1 MPSDVNKTI
10 SIQYRAEVQNLVN
23 GLKKVGQVSEK
34 EAKKLVS
41 DLDKAYTKASRDAE
55 KSALKQER
63 ALKKV
68 SAQAKMTGKGIQA
81 SFSSIGI
88 AAGAAAI
95 AVLSFGQHI
104 ADMSNQLVDASTKTG
119 VNTETLHGLR
129 LAATGAGVSF
139 EELEM
144 GLVKLPQLMQDSAD
158 GSKAAKDAFDAL
170 GVQTTET
177 VNGFQKLRSADDV
190 LKDVF
195 HRLQQIE
202 SAEEKAARAADIF
215 GRTAGPKFIQ
225 SGAIDNLDKF
235 VSLANEFGVAAGPE
249 MQKQMA
255 DFQRISATATEA
267 IQGEFLRLL
276 DVIAGGEAGA
286 GGGLNGIIL
295 GATKA
300 FIVFG
305 EIAGNTL
312 KGLQQSFGAVLAG
325 LNVAVTSITGTADE
339 LERAQIVFNEIGNE
353 IAQHGDKFL
362 DPFGAAEERLASF
375 NKLLSATM
383 QTSQSGGTGGGSP
396 RTSGGGASKAT
407 QQTTK
412 AVDELAQA
420 MKMVEEIEDKTLA
433 GMLKMRDERVAQLTG
448 EQKIV
453 ALRDIALQKIHEEK
467 QALNDSVNTQ
477 KEKLQ
482 AMEQTQEVLDMISNL
497 EIVQEDEM
505 MRLKDERKKIIKEA
519 FEANKNLIT
528 ETAELEI
535 EADAEV
541 LERQL
546 ENDNKRKKSAREV
559 FREIMKG
566 SDMVVQGLNVA
577 ADLIEQNT
585 KKNKKNAELV
595 FNIRKAA
602 AIAEIAIQTAQNVV
616 EVFPNPFLMAGATA
630 LGIAQGALVASE
642 QPKFHMGGMIGGG
655 GTLAPDETMVT
666 AKRGEAILSTAAV
679 NRIGEDGVRSLETG
693 GGITPK
699 IIVMNPFK
707 HYDRFIR
714 GRDAMGMG
722 ALQGT
727 GRKGY

>member
-1 MPSDVNKTI
+1 MSDVNKTI

-55 KSALKQER
+55 KSASKQER

-202 SAEEKAARAADIF
+202 SEEEKAARAADIF
-215 GRTAGPKFIQ
+215 GRTAGPKFIK

-353 IAQHGDKFL
+353 IEKHGDKFL

-433 GMLKMRDERVAQLTG
+433 GMLKMRDEKVAQLNG

-467 QALNDSVNTQ
+467 QALKDSVNTQ
-477 KEKLQ
+477 IEKLQ
-482 AMEQTQEVLDMISNL
+482 GMEQTQEVLDTIANL
-497 EIVQEDEM
+497 EFVHEDEM

-519 FEANKNLIT
+519 FDANKNLIT

>member
-1 MPSDVNKTI
+1 MSDVNKTI
-10 SIQYRAEVQNLVN
+10 SIQYRAEVQNLIN

-34 EAKKLVS
+34 EAQKLVN
-41 DLDKAYTKASRDAE
+41 DLDKAYTKAARDAE
-55 KSALKQER
+55 ESAAKQER

-68 SAQAKMTGKGIQA
+68 GNAGKDVEKGIKA
-81 SFSSIGI
+81 SFTNISL
-88 AAGAAAI
+88 AAGAAAF

-104 ADMSNQLVDASTKTG
+104 ADLSNQLVDASTKTG
-119 VNTETLHGLR
+119 INTETLHGLR

-139 EELEM
+139 EELEV
-144 GLVKLPQLMQDSAD
+144 GLVKLPQLMQESAD
-158 GSKAAKDAFDAL
+158 GSKTAQKAFEAL

-177 VNGFQKLRSADDV
+177 VDGFEQLRSADDV

-195 HRLQQIE
+195 NSLQQVT
-202 SAEEKAARAADIF
+202 SAEERAARAADIF

-235 VSLANEFGVAAGPE
+235 VALANEFGVAAGPE

-375 NKLLSATM
+375 NKLLKATM
-383 QTSQSGGTGGGSP
+383 QTSQGGGTGGGAP
-396 RTSGGGASKAT
+396 RRSGGGASQAT

-433 GMLKMRDERVAQLTG
+433 AMLKTRDEKVAQLSG
-448 EQKIV
+448 EEKIL

-467 QALNDSVNTQ
+467 MALEDSVQTQ
-477 KEKLQ
+477 IEKLQ
-482 AMEQTQEVLDMISNL
+482 AMEQTQEVLDTIANL
-497 EIVQEDEM
+497 EFVHEDEM
-505 MRLKDERKKIIKEA
+505 ARLKEERRNIIKEA
-519 FEANKNLIT
+519 FDEQQSLIL
-528 ETAELEI
+528 ETGELEI
-535 EADAEV
+535 EKNDEV
-541 LERQL
+541 TEKQL
-546 ENDNKRKKSAREV
+546 ENDNRLKKSAREV
-559 FREIMKG
+559 FREYMMG
-566 SDMVVQGLNVA
+566 ADMVVEGLNVA
-577 ADLIEQNT
+577 ADLIDQNAM
-585 KKNKKNAELV
+585 KNKKNAELV

-602 AIAEIAIQTAQNVV
+602 AIAEIAIATAQNVV

-714 GRDAMGMG
+714 GRDAMGMN
-722 ALQGT
+722 AIQGT

>member
-10 SIQYRAEVQNLVN
+10 SIQYRAEVQNLIN

-34 EAKKLVS
+34 EAQKLVN
-41 DLDKAYTKASRDAE
+41 DLDKAYTKAARDAE
-55 KSALKQER
+55 KSAAKQER

-68 SAQAKMTGKGIQA
+68 GSTAKGVGKGIQA
-81 SFSSIGI
+81 SFSNISI

-104 ADMSNQLVDASTKTG
+104 ADLSNQLVDASTKTG
-119 VNTETLHGLR
+119 INTETLHGLR

-139 EELEM
+139 EELEV
-144 GLVKLPQLMQDSAD
+144 GLVKLPQLMQESAD
-158 GSKAAKDAFDAL
+158 GSKTAQKAFEAL

-177 VNGFQKLRSADDV
+177 VDGFEQLRSADDV

-195 HRLQQIE
+195 NSLQQVT
-202 SAEEKAARAADIF
+202 SAEERAARAADIF

-235 VSLANEFGVAAGPE
+235 VALANEFGVAAGPE

-286 GGGLNGIIL
+286 GGGLNNIIL

-375 NKLLSATM
+375 NKLLKATM
-383 QTSQSGGTGGGSP
+383 QTSQGGGTGGGAP
-396 RTSGGGASKAT
+396 RRSGGGASQAT

-420 MKMVEEIEDKTLA
+420 MKMVEDIENKTLA
-433 GMLKMRDERVAQLTG
+433 AMLKARDEKVAQLSG
-448 EQKIV
+448 EEKIL

-467 QALNDSVNTQ
+467 MALEDSVQTQ
-477 KEKLQ
+477 IEKLQ
-482 AMEQTQEVLDMISNL
+482 AMEETQKVLDTISNL
-497 EIVQEDEM
+497 EFVREDEM
-505 MRLKDERKKIIKEA
+505 ARLNEKRRNIIKEA
-519 FEANKNLIT
+519 FDEQQSLIL
-528 ETAELEI
+528 ETGELEI
-535 EADAEV
+535 EKNSEV
-541 LERQL
+541 TEKQL
-546 ENDNKRKKSAREV
+546 ENDNRLKKSAREV
-559 FREIMKG
+559 FREYMMG
-566 SDMVVQGLNVA
+566 ADMVVEGLNVA
-577 ADLIEQNT
+577 ADLIDQNAM
-585 KKNKKNAELV
+585 KNKKNAELV

-602 AIAEIAIQTAQNVV
+602 AIAEIAIATAQNVV
-616 EVFPNPFLMAGATA
+616 EVFPNPFLMAGAAA

-714 GRDAMGMG
+714 GRDAMGMS
-722 ALQGT
+722 AIQGT

>member
-1 MPSDVNKTI
+1 MSDVNKTI

-55 KSALKQER
+55 KSAVKQER

-68 SAQAKMTGKGIQA
+68 SAQAKMTGKGIKT
-81 SFSSIGI
+81 SFSTIGI

-104 ADMSNQLVDASTKTG
+104 ANMSNQLVDASTKTG

-195 HRLQQIE
+195 HSLQQIE

-339 LERAQIVFNEIGNE
+339 LERAQIVFSEIGNE

-375 NKLLSATM
+375 NKLLKATM
-383 QTSQSGGTGGGSP
+383 QTSQGGGTGGGAP
-396 RTSGGGASKAT
+396 RRSGGGASKAT

-412 AVDELAQA
+412 AVDELAIA
-420 MKMVEEIEDKTLA
+420 MKMVEDIEDKTLA
-433 GMLKMRDERVAQLTG
+433 AMLKTRDEKVAQLSG
-448 EQKIV
+448 EEKIV

-467 QALNDSVNTQ
+467 MALEDSVQTQ
-477 KEKLQ
+477 IEKLQ
-482 AMEQTQEVLDMISNL
+482 AMEETQKVSDTISNL
-497 EIVQEDEM
+497 EFVREDEM
-505 MRLKDERKKIIKEA
+505 ARLNEKRRNIIKEA
-519 FEANKNLIT
+519 FDEQQSLIL
-528 ETAELEI
+528 ETGELEI
-535 EADAEV
+535 EKNSEV
-541 LERQL
+541 TEKQL
-546 ENDNKRKKSAREV
+546 ENDNRLKKSAREV
-559 FREIMKG
+559 FREYMMG
-566 SDMVVQGLNVA
+566 ADMVVEGLNVA
-577 ADLIEQNT
+577 ADLIDQNT

-602 AIAEIAIQTAQNVV
+602 AIADIAIQTAQNVV

-655 GTLAPDETMVT
+655 GSLAPDETMVT